1 MSGKQIKSSKLTGGI
16 ALSVICA
23 IWGSTFVLN
32 KSALAH
38 VGVFAFLGLRFTLAM
53 LILLVG
59 VARFRRKHFMV
70 ALKTKKVYAVGFLL
84 FLGYCFQTLGL
95 RLISPSSSGFITGL
109 SVAVVPIAAVLIG
122 LRIKLL
128 HIFAVVLGVV
138 GLYFLSSPLSTSN
151 LVGELLTLTSAIA
164 FALQIVFTETFDPTL
179 DPVSAVAIE
188 VAVVAVLSSIISLSP
203 YDTKS
208 PATSY
213 AIANLMNPTVLTAV
227 VVGGALATALALVTQ
242 TYFQRHMSSTEVAI
256 IYNLEPLFAALF
268 AVVVD
273 RLPIDTGEVIGGLLV
288 LSAMTLSALA

>member
-1 MSGKQIKSSKLTGGI
+1 MPENLIQNRKLTGGV
-16 ALSVICA
+16 ALSVMCA

-32 KSALAH
+32 KSALAY
-38 VGVFAFLGLRFTLAM
+38 VGVFAFLGVRFALAT

-59 VARFRRKHFMV
+59 VAKYRRGRFLA
-70 ALKTKKVYAVGFLL
+70 ALKTKRIYGVGILL

-109 SVAVVPIAAVLIG
+109 SVAIVPIAAVFVG
-122 LRIKLL
+122 FRIKIL
-128 HIFAVVLGVV
+128 HVMAVVLGVV

-151 LVGELLTLTSAIA
+151 LLGEVLTLTSAVA

-179 DPVSAVAIE
+179 DPLSVVAIE
-188 VAVVAVLSSIISLSP
+188 VAVVAVLSTLISFSP
-203 YDTKS
+203 FDTKS
-208 PATSY
+208 PLTSY
-213 AIANLMNPTVLTAV
+213 TIANLLDPTVVAAV

-242 TYFQRHMSSTEVAI
+242 TYFQRYMSSTEVAI

-273 RLPIDTGEVIGGLLV
+273 RLPIGTGEVVGGLLV